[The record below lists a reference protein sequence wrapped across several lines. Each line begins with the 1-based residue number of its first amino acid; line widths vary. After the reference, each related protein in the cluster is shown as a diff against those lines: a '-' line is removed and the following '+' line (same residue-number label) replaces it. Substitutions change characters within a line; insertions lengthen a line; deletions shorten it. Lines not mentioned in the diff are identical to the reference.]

1 VCRPADARE
10 TSAAWLAILRRR
22 EPIGIVLSRQGLPVL
37 DTEPTSVLEG
47 VHAGGYLVRH
57 TPEPRATIMATGSEV
72 HLALQAA
79 ENLAGEGIEVNV
91 ASLPCLEW
99 FDEQE
104 ASYRDSVIRPDV
116 RPRVAVEAGSTIGW
130 HRYVG
135 DDGAIVGVDHF
146 GASGDASRLFSE
158 FGVTADAVADA
169 TRRVVA
175 AHRS

>member
-1 VCRPADARE
+1 
-10 TSAAWLAILRRR
+10 
-22 EPIGIVLSRQGLPVL
+22 
-37 DTEPTSVLEG
+37 
-47 VHAGGYLVRH
+47 
-57 TPEPRATIMATGSEV
+57 MATGRDR

-79 ENLAGEGIEVNV
+79 DSLAREGIEVNV

-104 ASYRDSVIRPDV
+104 ASYRDLVIRPDV
-116 RPRVAVEAGSTIGW
+116 RPRVAVEAGSTIGC

-135 DDGAIVGVDHF
+135 GDGAVVGVDHF

-169 TRRVVA
+169 TRRVIA
-175 AHRS
+175 AHSS